1 MTAQIVQL
9 DKRPEPPKVLSERQ
23 SQIWRDVVASEAM
36 GMFDTSALL
45 DLLINY
51 CRAQDGVNQVQ
62 TEIDRLGYS
71 LENPDVFKK
80 FQILDRMRKDNIRMV
95 KDLATSLRITNQSRY
110 TPKAAGTAQ
119 KKKGSVSKPWEV

>member
-36 GMFDTSALL
+36 GMFDTSALQ

-62 TEIDRLGYS
+62 TEIGRLGYS

-80 FQILDRMRKDNIRMV
+80 YQILDRMRKDNIRMV
-95 KDLATSLRITNQSRY
+95 KDLATCLRITNQSRY

-119 KKKGSVSKPWEV
+119 KNKGAASKPWQK